1 MCGAVIGCLIA
12 GVAVGVGGGLLSGY
26 YSGKAA
32 SSAANAQIAEMRSL
46 NNKLISEMK
55 YDARISKRLT
65 IAQARSRLRD
75 VQKRSSV
82 DWAMSVRD
90 KVGLQRR
97 LVQMTNSL
105 DASKRNSYFVP
116 KASLEDV
123 NLGNKIE
130 SMFL

>member
-1 MCGAVIGCLIA
+1 MCGAIIGGLIVGA
-12 GVAVGVGGGLLSGY
+12 AVGVGGGLLSGY

-32 SSAANAQIAEMRSL
+32 QSAANAQIAEMRKL

-65 IAQARSRLRD
+65 VAQARSRLREI
-75 VQKRSSV
+75 QKRSSIN
-82 DWAMSVRD
+82 WALSVRD
-90 KVGLQRR
+90 KVGLERK
-97 LVQMTNSL
+97 LLQMTRSL

-130 SMFL
+130 SMFI